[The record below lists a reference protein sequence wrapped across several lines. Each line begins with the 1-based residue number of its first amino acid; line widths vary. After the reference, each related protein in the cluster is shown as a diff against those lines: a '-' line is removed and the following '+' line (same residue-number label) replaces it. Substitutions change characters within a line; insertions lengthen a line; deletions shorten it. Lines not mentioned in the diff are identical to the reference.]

1 MSGDPYTPAN
11 GASGDQSPVDA
22 ILGEHVEHLFDY
34 CNELIGDSATAA
46 DVAEAALVAAQSVL
60 LAPDKLRAWLFALAR
75 ADALRMG
82 ALERED
88 PAGVVRAP
96 PRGKVDDL
104 LGQDEPTTETIY
116 TTDTAATNAA
126 AQVAASASTVP
137 GSKREVLELVYRH
150 GIQPDDLTTVL
161 GLPPDSAQDLL
172 ESAEVEI
179 LAEADAT
186 AGSLE
191 ASSDELADP
200 GAALDESAV
209 TPVVGG
215 PESGDNSTLEMLLT
229 EEAGPDGG
237 TEASEG
243 NSQRVDNPRRER
255 PRRRAR
261 AAFIALPTTAV
272 AIVGVVFLIPPV
284 LHHTNYIWLPTV
296 IRSENPS
303 SPLGTSPHSQAHSSD
318 QRRSRSK
325 RPYGFSE
332 PVTSFPGRTP
342 AATRSPSRTHKH
354 PSPRPSRSPSSGTVS
369 AAPSPTPAPSTN
381 SPSPTS
387 SPTSPSA
394 GTSTLS

>member
-1 MSGDPYTPAN
+1 MSGDPYTSAN
-11 GASGDQSPVDA
+11 GASDDPSPVDA

-75 ADALRMG
+75 ADALRIG
-82 ALERED
+82 AIERED
-88 PAGVVRAP
+88 PGGVVRAQ
-96 PRGKVDDL
+96 PRGNADDL
-104 LGQDEPTTETIY
+104 LGQDEPTTETTY

-137 GSKREVLELVYRH
+137 GLKREVLELVYRH

-172 ESAEVEI
+172 KSAEVEI

-191 ASSDELADP
+191 ASSDELAGP
-200 GAALDESAV
+200 RAALEECAATS
-209 TPVVGG
+209 VVGG
-215 PESGDNSTLEMLLT
+215 PESGDSRTLEMFLT
-229 EEAGPDGG
+229 EEAGPGGG
-237 TEASEG
+237 TEAGEG
-243 NSQRVDNPRRER
+243 NSQRVDNPRRAR
-255 PRRRAR
+255 PRRRGR
-261 AAFIALPTTAV
+261 AAFIVLPTTAA
-272 AIVGVVFLIPPV
+272 AIVGVVFLIPPM

-296 IRSENPS
+296 IRSEDPP
-303 SPLGTSPHSQAHSSD
+303 SPLGTSSHSQAHSSD

-325 RPYGFSE
+325 RPSGVSE
-332 PVTSFPGRTP
+332 PVTSFRGRTP

-354 PSPRPSRSPSSGTVS
+354 PSPRTSRSPSSTS
-369 AAPSPTPAPSTN
+369 AAPSPTPAPSSN

-394 GTSTLS
+394 GTSSAS